1 MTTINTISELLKA
14 SNVTDLAPKN
24 FSKIFRY
31 IGENQAAVSEGV
43 IAELASVMKG
53 STEATTLTYKAIQS
67 LIEDAN
73 EQASLSSLKNMGN
86 VINVLHENGVSDKR
100 IDELL
105 PQLLQHKHEI
115 EKTKIEGNYGL
126 GKTVLLVAGGRA
138 AIFLS
143 KKMDGDNIKTNNAT
157 KPKKF
162 WEI

>member
-1 MTTINTISELLKA
+1 MTTINTVSELLKA

-53 STEATTLTYKAIQS
+53 STEATTLTYKAIQG
-67 LIEDAN
+67 LVEDAN
-73 EQASLSSLKNMGN
+73 KQASLSSLENMGN

-126 GKTVLLVAGGRA
+126 GKAVLLVAGGLA

-143 KKMDGDNIKTNNAT
+143 KKMDGDNIERNNKT
-157 KPKKF
+157 KPRKF
-162 WEI
+162 WET

>member
-31 IGENQAAVSEGV
+31 IGENQAAVSERV

-126 GKTVLLVAGGRA
+126 GKTVLLVAGGLA

>member
-1 MTTINTISELLKA
+1 MTTINTVSELLKA
-14 SNVTDLAPKN
+14 SNVTNLAPKN

-53 STEATTLTYKAIQS
+53 STEATTLAYKAIQS
-67 LIEDAN
+67 LVEDAN
-73 EQASLSSLKNMGN
+73 ERASQSSLKNMGN

-105 PQLLQHKHEI
+105 PRLLQHKHEM
-115 EKTKIEGNYGL
+115 EKIKVKGDYDL
-126 GKTVLLVAGGRA
+126 GKIGLIVSGVLA

-143 KKMDGDNIKTNNAT
+143 KKMDGDNIKTSNAT
-157 KPKKF
+157 KPRKF
-162 WEI
+162 WES